1 MQSGWTHSDLMLGVV
16 GGEGAA
22 EDGLA
27 DLRPLLRLR
36 QLYPHSRKLRRLW
49 CSAGQS
55 EVYMLAVGRVGHGPA
70 MHRSACIAHGARSD
84 TPHLADCFLIMGR

>member
-16 GGEGAA
+16 GGQGAA

-36 QLYPHSRKLRRLW
+36 QLYPHSRELRRLW

-55 EVYMLAVGRVGHGPA
+55 EMYMLAVGRVGHGPA
-70 MHRSACIAHGARSD
+70 MHALLPVLGLRRLTWPTVSSS
-84 TPHLADCFLIMGR
+84 